1 MSDEFRKCVAECF
14 GTFALVFAGTGAIV
28 ANDLSGGA
36 ISHVGI
42 ALTFGLIVLVMIY
55 TIGDI
60 SGCHINPAV
69 TLGFCISRRFEAKR
83 VIPYVVS
90 QVCGALLASL
100 AIRLMFPSHQSLG
113 ATLPSGGALQAF
125 TMEFLLTLLLMVVI
139 LSVSSGSQEKGITA
153 GVVIGAVIALE
164 AMFGGPISGASMNPA
179 RSLGPAIVSLH
190 FESLWVYLLAP
201 ALGVAAGVS
210 LCRVIRG
217 PRCCS

>member
-1 MSDEFRKCVAECF
+1 MRGECF

-100 AIRLMFPSHQSLG
+100 AIRLNVSFPSIARCYASVWRCP
-113 ATLPSGGALQAF
+113 PSVHHGVSANPFVDGSDPKRLKRISRKRNHGG
-125 TMEFLLTLLLMVVI
+125 
-139 LSVSSGSQEKGITA
+139 SSHRGGDRAGSHVWRTNQRCFDEPGTVA
-153 GVVIGAVIALE
+153 GT
-164 AMFGGPISGASMNPA
+164 
-179 RSLGPAIVSLH
+179 AIVSLH
-190 FESLWVYLLAP
+190 FESLGCTCWHP
-201 ALGVAAGVS
+201 
-210 LCRVIRG
+210 
-217 PRCCS
+217 P